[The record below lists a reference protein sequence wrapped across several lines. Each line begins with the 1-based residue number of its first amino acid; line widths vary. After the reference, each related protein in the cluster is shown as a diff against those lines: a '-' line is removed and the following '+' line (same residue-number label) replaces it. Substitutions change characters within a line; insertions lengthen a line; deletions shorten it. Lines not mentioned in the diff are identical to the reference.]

1 MVARFMATLFLD
13 FINKIQWFNK
23 QSGGHMSVPKEED
36 HNPLLARTIAKLTVT
51 TSLILVTIFIYLYA
65 GAPPYNLEP
74 NNGGLWR
81 GLILTLMFLAGS
93 IGGCLYNFR
102 GITKHLTQENFYPR
116 YEMSYLTRP
125 VSGGLCG
132 LFVFV
137 LVYGGVLT
145 LSVSVD
151 EALLSMQAVML
162 YVAISLLAGYGS
174 HEFLHK
180 VKELNKAI
188 FAVQDDNNNQ

>member
-1 MVARFMATLFLD
+1 MAA
-13 FINKIQWFNK
+13 IQTDEH
-23 QSGGHMSVPKEED
+23 S
-36 HNPLLARTIAKLTVT
+36 PLLARSLAKYTVAT
-51 TSLILVTIFIYLYA
+51 VLVLLSVFIYLYS
-65 GAPPYNLEP
+65 GAPPFSLEP
-74 NNGGLWR
+74 GPGGLWR
-81 GLILTLMFLAGS
+81 GVMLVLMLLAGA

-102 GITKHLTQENFYPR
+102 GITKHLTQEDFYPR
-116 YEMSYLTRP
+116 YEISYLTRP

-145 LSVSVD
+145 LSVPAD
-151 EALLSMQAVML
+151 ETLPSMRAVML

-174 HEFLHK
+174 HEFLQK

-188 FAVQDDNNNQ
+188 FAVEDSKNTKK